1 MIFQVFGQINN
12 PLKVL
17 APLAV
22 DPRYTDQLGAGAG
35 LFILFNNLIKLS
47 IVAAG
52 IFAFINIIMAG
63 YGFLASVEPKE
74 INKAWSRIWNAMMG
88 LVFIAG
94 SFVLAAIFG
103 WIIFKDP
110 QALLVPKLFGPGP

>member
-1 MIFQVFGQINN
+1 MIFQVFGKITS
-12 PLKVL
+12 PLDVL
-17 APLAV
+17 APGTSYV
-22 DPRYTDQLGAGAG
+22 GSVQGAG
-35 LFILFNNLIKLS
+35 LFILLNNLIKLS

-52 IFAFINIIMAG
+52 IFAFINIILAG
-63 YGFLASVEPKE
+63 YGFLSSVEPKE
-74 INKAWSRIWNAMMG
+74 LNKAWSRIWNAMMG

-110 QALLVPKLFGPGP
+110 TALLVPKLFGP

>member
-1 MIFQVFGQINN
+1 MIFQVFGKIAN
-12 PLKVL
+12 PLDVL
-17 APLAV
+17 APGATARGYLG
-22 DPRYTDQLGAGAG
+22 PSGAGAG
-35 LFILFNNLIKLS
+35 LFVLFNNLIKLS

-88 LVFIAG
+88 LAFIAG

>member
-1 MIFQVFGQINN
+1 MIYQVFGPINN
-12 PLKVL
+12 PLGSLV
-17 APLAV
+17 APGA
-22 DPRYTDQLGAGAG
+22 DPRYVSAGGAGAG

-88 LVFIAG
+88 LAFIAG

-110 QALLVPKLFGPGP
+110 TALLVPKLFGPGP

>member
-1 MIFQVFGQINN
+1 MIFQVFGKIAN
-12 PLKVL
+12 PLDVL
-17 APLAV
+17 APGATSVGYLG
-22 DPRYTDQLGAGAG
+22 PSGAGAG
-35 LFILFNNLIKLS
+35 LFVLMNNLIKLS

-88 LVFIAG
+88 LAFIAG

-110 QALLVPKLFGPGP
+110 TALLVPKLYGPGP